1 MQTQTQIQTP
11 LPRVRVFTPR
21 VARVYCRTCRTLF
34 GETLSFMAG
43 EAQAEGKWYGG
54 PSTQFI
60 NWLLR
65 DPKHCENELRI
76 AKYEW
81 LRAS

>member
-1 MQTQTQIQTP
+1 
-11 LPRVRVFTPR
+11 
-21 VARVYCRTCRTLF
+21 
-34 GETLSFMAG
+34 MAG

-54 PSTQFI
+54 TSTQFI

-65 DPKHCENELRI
+65 DSKHCENELRN